1 MGQMSL
7 LTKEIVTDAEN
18 KFMVTS
24 GVRRVREL
32 VDWKWH
38 IHPTIYKIDN

>member
-1 MGQMSL
+1 MSL

-24 GVRRVREL
+24 GVRGGERIGRSEMTYTL
-32 VDWKWH
+32 YY
-38 IHPTIYKIDN
+38 I

>member
-1 MGQMSL
+1 MVQMSL

-24 GVRRVREL
+24 GVRGVR
-32 VDWKWH
+32 
-38 IHPTIYKIDN
+38 